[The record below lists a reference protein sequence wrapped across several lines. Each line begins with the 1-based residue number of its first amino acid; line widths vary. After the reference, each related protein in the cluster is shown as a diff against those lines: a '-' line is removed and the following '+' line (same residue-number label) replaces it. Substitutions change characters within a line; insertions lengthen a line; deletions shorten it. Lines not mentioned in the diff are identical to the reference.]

1 MTVARSVELRKI
13 DNNYKLIFQP
23 VKELSNYRSI
33 KYKKDAIAIKRTEKI
48 IDSKS
53 INLASTE
60 INFKISDL
68 KNSGFNFKL
77 SNKQGDILIFGY
89 DNTNNNFFIDRRK
102 TGNIEFSE
110 KFANRVSFA
119 KRTSINPNLEGKIIL
134 DKTSI
139 ELFFDNGE
147 TVMTEIFF
155 PKSPFSE
162 LIIEPKSKEIILE
175 TIELHQLNINQTKL
189 KWN

>member
-1 MTVARSVELRKI
+1 M
-13 DNNYKLIFQP
+13 
-23 VKELSNYRSI
+23 
-33 KYKKDAIAIKRTEKI
+33 
-48 IDSKS
+48 
-53 INLASTE
+53 
-60 INFKISDL
+60 
-68 KNSGFNFKL
+68 
-77 SNKQGDILIFGY
+77 IFGY

-102 TGNIEFSE
+102 TGNIKFSE
-110 KFANRVSFA
+110 KFANRVSLA
-119 KRTSINPNLEGKIIL
+119 KRTSISPNLEGKIIL

-189 KWN
+189 K